1 MARIATEE
9 PVASTT
15 RKFCSPAATSSRIY
29 PFTTNLEDQRMYF
42 IALATDYDGTEA
54 TLEALRELKKSG
66 RKLFL
71 VTGLP
76 A

>member
-1 MARIATEE
+1 
-9 PVASTT
+9 
-15 RKFCSPAATSSRIY
+15 
-29 PFTTNLEDQRMYF
+29 MYF

-54 TLEALRELKKSG
+54 TLEALRELKQSG